1 MNTAVPPLP
10 SESVEPKMSEMGRLL
25 NVFGAPSKTFADI
38 RRNASWW
45 APWLIGALF
54 FSAVFYVY
62 NQKADLDQV
71 IRDQIA
77 QSSRAQMFDNLSK
90 EQQEQQMAIAIKVQK
105 IVPFFAPVLSL
116 ITGLIAAAILMFAFN
131 FIHEAEVSYGRSLAI
146 FFYGGLPLVATAVLS
161 LISITLAGDLEAR
174 NMRNLVA
181 TNPAYFMDF
190 HTPAKFLY
198 GMAASLDVVTLW
210 SVILMGIGFK
220 VNSASSKLSTGGAIA
235 TVFVLYM
242 IWRVG
247 ISALGQV

>member
-10 SESVEPKMSEMGRLL
+10 SESAEPKMSEMGRLL
-25 NVFGAPSKTFADI
+25 NIFSAPSKTFADI

-45 APWLIGALF
+45 VPWLIGALF

-62 NQKADLDQV
+62 NQKADLDQI

-90 EQQEQQMAIAIKVQK
+90 EQQEQQIAISIKVLK
-105 IVPFFAPVLSL
+105 IFPFLAPVWFLL
-116 ITGLIAAAILMFAFN
+116 IGLIEAAILWFAFN

-146 FFYGGLPLVATAVLS
+146 FFYGGLPLIATAVLS
-161 LISITLAGDLEAR
+161 LISIMLAGDLEAR

-210 SVILMGIGFK
+210 SVALIGIGFK

-235 TVFVLYM
+235 TVFILYM

-247 ISALGQV
+247 ISALGYV